1 MIQSLTDLWIEIQG
15 QLLEIVQPLIHQF
28 GLTEFY
34 DDVPAGVEALSL
46 GVLQIAVILLIFRP
60 LESLAPAQRWEN
72 RKLVRVDVVYTL
84 LNKLGIIPLSIFL
97 ILLPLND
104 ELIELTRTVGFVLP
118 TVEQVVPWLRDKPL
132 VLFLVYFLLYDLAGY
147 LWHRAQHGLPWL
159 WALHSL
165 HHSQR
170 HVSTWTDDR
179 NHVLD
184 DVLFDLYLAIVAIL
198 IGVQPGQFVAILLL
212 GRLIEAFSHVNTR
225 FGFGRVF
232 DKVLVDPM
240 FHRTHHARAN
250 PAEPHIHDTN
260 FAAVFPIWDIIFR
273 TAHYDYKQRD
283 SGVDDP
289 DADLDNDKGFL
300 GQQVA
305 GLVRL
310 GRAII
315 RTFSSRAPRPTPA
328 E

>member
-1 MIQSLTDLWIEIQG
+1 MLESLTNLWADLQG
-15 QLLEIVQPLIHQF
+15 RLLEIVQPLIHRF

-34 DDVPAGVEALSL
+34 DDVPAGLETLTL
-46 GVLQIAVILLIFRP
+46 GILQIAVILLIFRP
-60 LESLAPAQRWEN
+60 LELLAPAQRWEN

-84 LNKLGIIPLSIFL
+84 LNKLGIIPLAIFL

-104 ELIELTRTVGFVLP
+104 ELMEFTRTVGFVLP
-118 TVEQVVPWLRDKPL
+118 TVEQIIPWLRDKPL
-132 VLFLVYFLLYDLAGY
+132 LLFLVYFLLYDLAGY
-147 LWHRAQHGLPWL
+147 IWHRAQHGLPWL

-170 HVSTWTDDR
+170 QVSTWTDDR

-184 DVLFDLYLAIVAIL
+184 DLLFDIYLAIVAIL

-225 FGFGRVF
+225 FGFGRVL

-240 FHRTHHARAN
+240 FHRTHHALAN

-260 FAAVFPIWDIIFR
+260 FSAVFPIWDIIFR

-289 DADLDNDKGFL
+289 VADADNGKGFI
-300 GQQVA
+300 GQQIA

-310 GRAII
+310 GRAIA
-315 RTFSSRAPRPTPA
+315 RSFSSRSARPTPA

>member
-1 MIQSLTDLWIEIQG
+1 MLESLTNFWADLQG
-15 QLLEIVQPLIHQF
+15 RLLEVVQPLIHSF

-34 DDVPAGVEALSL
+34 DDVPMGLEALTL
-46 GVLQIAVILLIFRP
+46 GVLQIAVILLVFRP

-84 LNKLGIIPLSIFL
+84 LNKLGIIPLAIFL

-104 ELIELTRTVGFVLP
+104 ELIELMRTVGFVLP
-118 TVEQVVPWLRDKPL
+118 TVEQVIPWLRDKPL
-132 VLFLVYFLLYDLAGY
+132 LLFLVYFLLYDLAGY
-147 LWHRAQHGLPWL
+147 VWHRAQHALPWL

-170 HVSTWTDDR
+170 QVSTWTDDR

-184 DVLFDLYLAIVAIL
+184 DLLFDIYLAIVAIL
-198 IGVQPGQFVAILLL
+198 IGVQPGQFIAILLL
-212 GRLIEAFSHVNTR
+212 GRLIESFSHVNTR
-225 FGFGRVF
+225 FGFGRVL

-250 PAEPHIHDTN
+250 PAEPRIHDTN
-260 FAAVFPIWDIIFR
+260 YSAVFPIWDIVFR
-273 TAHYDYKQRD
+273 TAHYDYKQRE
-283 SGVDDP
+283 SGLDDAVA
-289 DADLDNDKGFL
+289 DADNDKGFV
-300 GQQVA
+300 GQQIA
-305 GLVRL
+305 GLARL
-310 GRAII
+310 GRAIA
-315 RTFSSRAPRPTPA
+315 RSFSPRAPRPTPA

>member
-1 MIQSLTDLWIEIQG
+1 MLESLSTIWIDLQG
-15 QLLEIVQPLIHQF
+15 QLLEIAQPLVHRA

-34 DDVPAGVEALSL
+34 DDVPVGLETLSL
-46 GVLQIAVILLIFRP
+46 GVLQIAVILLFFRP
-60 LESLAPAQRWEN
+60 LESLAPAERWED
-72 RKLVRVDVVYTL
+72 RRLVRVDVVYTL
-84 LNKLGIIPLSIFL
+84 LNKLGVIPLGIFL
-97 ILLPLND
+97 LLLPLND
-104 ELIELTRTVGFVLP
+104 ELLELTREVGFVLP
-118 TVEQVVPWLRDKPL
+118 TVEQVIPWLRDKPL

-147 LWHRAQHGLPWL
+147 LWHRAQHALPWL

-170 HVSTWTDDR
+170 QVSTWTDDR

-184 DVLFDLYLAIVAIL
+184 DILFDLYLAIVAIL

-225 FGFGRVF
+225 FGFGRVL

-240 FHRTHHARAN
+240 FHRTHHARAS
-250 PAEPHIHDTN
+250 ASEPRIHDTN
-260 FAAVFPIWDIIFR
+260 FSAVFPIWDILFR
-273 TAHYDYKQRD
+273 TAHYDYRQRA
-283 SGVDDP
+283 SGVDDA
-289 DADLDNDKGFL
+289 DADADNGKGFV

-305 GLVRL
+305 GIARL
-310 GRAII
+310 GRAVA
-315 RTFSSRAPRPTPA
+315 RTFTSRAPHPTPA